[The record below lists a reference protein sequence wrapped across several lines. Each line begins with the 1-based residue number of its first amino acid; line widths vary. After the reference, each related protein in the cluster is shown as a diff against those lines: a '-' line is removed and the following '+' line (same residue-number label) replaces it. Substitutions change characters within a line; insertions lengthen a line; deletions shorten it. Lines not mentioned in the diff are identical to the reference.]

1 MSEHETSSGSRDSD
15 SGEERNGPGEQG
27 PTRMLGDLEARV
39 MQVVWAA
46 DKAVSVREMREH
58 VGPELHREC
67 CPVVLE
73 PPPLSR
79 TPLGYQVVLVQPS
92 GRTG

>member
-46 DKAVSVREMREH
+46 DKLARGQSTTYGH
-58 VGPELHREC
+58 NL
-67 CPVVLE
+67 
-73 PPPLSR
+73 PP
-79 TPLGYQVVLVQPS
+79 TNAEA
-92 GRTG
+92 GRTCHG